1 MTTQERIKAAELR
14 IKELQTL
21 IQYLKNEKL
30 NLLRSILSTEN
41 FLIGFFKNLSCFY
54 HSESSRRFEYSL

>member
-21 IQYLKNEKL
+21 IQYLKNEKW
-30 NLLRSILSTEN
+30 NLLRSFSSTEN
-41 FLIGFFKNLSCFY
+41 FLIGFL
-54 HSESSRRFEYSL
+54 RI